1 MPESVIDRV
10 GLDQLFAALEGRG
23 YTLVGPTVR
32 DRAIMLETLGSTAEL
47 PAGWTDVQEG
57 GSYRLARREDDALFG
72 HNAGPNS
79 VSYTH
84 LTLPT
89 TPYV

>member
-1 MPESVIDRV
+1 MTITMYKGDLPKNLDFGDSVAID
-10 GLDQLFAALEGRG
+10 
-23 YTLVGPTVR
+23 T
-32 DRAIMLETLGSTAEL
+32 ETLG
-47 PAGWTDVQEG
+47 
-57 GSYRLARREDDALFG
+57 
-72 HNAGPNS
+72 S